1 MSCNQCANQSEP
13 AMQAAGVPPR
23 QTQATWAGDGEG
35 ALGEHCPRCGA
46 FLTRQGQCLS
56 RACGREAL
64 AAVRELLS
72 PQTRR
77 EMYRQ
82 AATCER
88 CGALKARQE
97 PCLHCLGSGQ
107 VNVDALPPESR
118 WLVGDRAQVTADELA
133 RAFAE
138 PDEEGRLAAL
148 RRFPGLAAHLDAA
161 GKAALWDEVR
171 RYPALA
177 LLGHVPEALA
187 GAGGVEYL
195 AWAAEQEPLAARA
208 ALRALDVIRQQRR
221 ARERGVPVPG
231 GNGARQRGQE

>member
-187 GAGGVEYL
+187 GAGGVECL

-208 ALRALDVIRQQRR
+208 ALRALDVIGQHRK
-221 ARERGVPVPG
+221 ARERAVPVPG
-231 GNGARQRGQE
+231 GNGRQ